1 MAKVGRPPK
10 FKTPEEM
17 TPLIENYFDKCDRS
31 EEPYTVPGLAYA
43 LGFADKQSLMDYS
56 KDSEFSFTIK
66 RAKARIESQRNRRL
80 VDGNGN
86 TAGMSFDLN
95 NNFGWTDKQ
104 NIEHTGPEGGPII
117 LWGSKSE

>member
-1 MAKVGRPPK
+1 M
-10 FKTPEEM
+10 
-17 TPLIENYFDKCDRS
+17 
-31 EEPYTVPGLAYA
+31 AYA

-86 TAGMSFDLN
+86 TAGMIFDLK